1 MIELLKDVSPAQWAM
16 LAIGVVFVGLSF
28 KDQVSSFLGSFAVKK
43 KEAEI
48 KLTAL
53 VGKWERLR
61 DACHSA
67 GLHKACDKLD
77 EVFPMLVEVNTDE

>member
-1 MIELLKDVSPAQWAM
+1 MDLFKDVSPAQWAM
-16 LAIGVVFVGLSF
+16 IAIGLVFVGLSF
-28 KDQVSSFLGSFAVKK
+28 KDQVGSFLGSFAAKK
-43 KEAEI
+43 KEADI

-61 DACHSA
+61 DACHDA

-77 EVFPMLVEVNTDE
+77 EVFPMLVEVNDE